1 MKVITVIGKEYN
13 YKILEIFEFSSK
25 SKKMGIIV
33 KNESEN
39 KIMFYL
45 KGADDVIINLLNIEE
60 EK

>member
-1 MKVITVIGKEYN
+1 M
-13 YKILEIFEFSSK
+13 EIFEFSSK

-45 KGADDVIINLLNIEE
+45 KGADEIIIDLLNKEN